1 MKRWLF
7 LALPLIGLVLA
18 LSVIAASETGTV
30 EVTVSGQ
37 LVATGVDTLSS
48 ITIDPKTAAVVPF
61 QSIETW
67 AGTAA
72 SDDMVYNLTGT
83 NVNFTVYAT
92 YDVELPPSYP
102 QGMRLP
108 YAGLVYLV
116 AGTDSSMT
124 ITAPVVFYMANYTIQ
139 FGLRADYLLYQYIN
153 NDFAKLT
160 WIDLPEG
167 FLNELYSSVSTTK
180 GGTLNET
187 HWYNYT
193 YAKRVTV
200 PALVVK
206 YDPTAGK
213 YYVAQD
219 VTVCMLVADPD
230 NSTQNTGFSGDEAVV
245 VGPSCDF
252 DADNSNWTNATGSL
266 WGDLASGNDYAFING
281 YGAGVPRSAQR
292 YYDYNQ
298 TDFVVLNF
306 TVTLSDGSQA
316 IVYFTLYKSSI
327 DLSKG
332 VLNLALNPT
341 YPVPY
346 SAVLGPIY
354 AAGYYPYLHVWPTIL
369 VPLGAPAGSYKATIY
384 LYFQQT

>member
-1 MKRWLF
+1 MRRLLF
-7 LALPLIGLVLA
+7 LALPLVGLVLA
-18 LSVIAASETGTV
+18 LGVLAVSQTGTV
-30 EVTVSGQ
+30 QVTVSGQ
-37 LVATGVDTLSS
+37 LVATDVDTQSQV
-48 ITIDPKTAAVVPF
+48 TIDPRSAAVVPF

-67 AGTAA
+67 AGTAV

-102 QGMRLP
+102 QGMRTP
-108 YAGLVYLV
+108 YAGLAYLV
-116 AGTDSSMT
+116 AGTSASLT
-124 ITAPVVFYMANYTIQ
+124 ITQPALFLMSNYTVQ
-139 FGLRADYLLYQYIN
+139 FGLKADYLLYQYVN
-153 NDFAKLT
+153 NLAQLT

-167 FLNELYSSVSTTK
+167 FLNELYASATTTN

-187 HWYNYT
+187 EWYNYT
-193 YAKRVTV
+193 YAKQVTL
-200 PALVVK
+200 PALVLK
-206 YDPTAGK
+206 YDPATGK

-230 NSTQNTGFSGDEAVV
+230 NSTQNTGFSGDEAVIV
-245 VGPSCDF
+245 APTCDF
-252 DADNSNWTNATGSL
+252 DADNSNWTNASGVFNWS
-266 WGDLASGNDYAFING
+266 DLAPGADYAFING
-281 YGAGVPRSAQR
+281 YGTGVPTSAQK

-316 IVYFTLYKSSI
+316 TVYFTLYKSSV
-327 DLSKG
+327 DLTNG
-332 VLNLALNPT
+332 ILNLALNPT
-341 YPVPY
+341 LPVPY